1 MKKTRELVLSG
12 LFAAIIAV
20 FTFISI
26 PSPSGIPLTLQTFA
40 IALCGYVCGAKRAMI
55 SVAVYIAVGL
65 VGAPVFSGF
74 RGGFQVIAGPT
85 GGFIAGFFAIALL
98 CGIKTGKLYYTALLS
113 LSGIII
119 CHILGVVWF
128 SVLNGTDFIASFMIS
143 SLPYIPKDI
152 ISVFSA
158 YLVSKP
164 LIKAL
169 KRIE

>member
-1 MKKTRELVLSG
+1 MKKTRELVLAG
-12 LFAAIIAV
+12 LFSAVIAV
-20 FTFISI
+20 FTFISV
-26 PSPSGIPLTLQTFA
+26 PSPSGVPVTLQTFA
-40 IALCGYVCGAKRAMI
+40 IALCGYVCGAKRAAV

-74 RGGFQVIAGPT
+74 RGGIQVIVGPT

-98 CGIKTGKLYYTALLS
+98 CGIKTGKLYNTALLS

-119 CHILGVVWF
+119 CHILGTLWF
-128 SVLNGTDFIASFMIS
+128 SVLNGTDFIASFLLV
-143 SLPYIPKDI
+143 SLPYLPKDI

-158 YLVSKP
+158 FLASKP
-164 LIKAL
+164 LVKAI